1 MRSERVKEM
10 TKKLNKLILKKQMQS
25 QLVVMKNEFT
35 TRKKEVKVRYSRR
48 DRCKIYSEKT
58 FLFLVAYS
66 LLLPCSR
73 DNIPS
78 LSLVPMAIRQP
89 VN

>member
-1 MRSERVKEM
+1 
-10 TKKLNKLILKKQMQS
+10 
-25 QLVVMKNEFT
+25 MKIEFT
-35 TRKKEVKVRYSRR
+35 TRKKEVKVRNSRG
-48 DRCKIYSEKT
+48 DRCEINSEKS

-73 DNIPS
+73 DYIPS